1 MITNFKLFED
11 LEEEIGKERRAAEF
25 KVGDQIVFTYLDD
38 DDTSFKYNTV
48 YTIHRD
54 ARHVCYIINEKGVGD
69 YFQKTDIRKAT
80 PLEIQ
85 TNKYNL

>member
-38 DDTSFKYNTV
+38 DDTSFKYN
-48 YTIHRD
+48 
-54 ARHVCYIINEKGVGD
+54 
-69 YFQKTDIRKAT
+69 
-80 PLEIQ
+80 
-85 TNKYNL
+85 